1 MDGAVAAYAL
11 VYGRTYLRNADI
23 KEIFMEN
30 GFKFWDKNITLY
42 EDDIDI
48 YNVIMQFDFGDG
60 NREYSPEEIKSLG
73 MDYSAVTAGLKYII
87 CVYREED
94 REYLA
99 FVDIE
104 DGAIGYTFIRK
115 GEEEA
120 CECEGQDIVA
130 ANIFGIADDT
140 LLEICEK

>member
-1 MDGAVAAYAL
+1 
-11 VYGRTYLRNADI
+11 
-23 KEIFMEN
+23 MEN

-73 MDYSAVTAGLKYII
+73 MDFSAVTAGLKYII

-120 CECEGQDIVA
+120 CEFEGQDIVA